1 MGLQHREAMHSTRGT
16 AKMKAREIVIS
27 AYDLDSP
34 ESFNRGD
41 AVTFIQEVV
50 KAISTHEKGGYL
62 WGKFSTAKDPV
73 SLSPSYCVSLLH
85 MGSRKNYT
93 TVGTL
98 PWPGSLPTHI
108 STRRMQKVLPILRK
122 VGTRSP
128 TL

>member
-1 MGLQHREAMHSTRGT
+1 
-16 AKMKAREIVIS
+16 MKAREIVIS